1 MMTSKGDPGRPEG
14 HAHLIQS
21 WRRLA
26 VQLGPLVGD
35 NGFCALFGR
44 ACRLVSPEFRW
55 LSTMPPCKSC
65 DAQVGALDTLLA
77 SVAPE
82 QAEAAHA
89 ALLKTFTELLAAL
102 IGQALATRLVDAAL
116 LDGNAQEHT

>member
-1 MMTSKGDPGRPEG
+1 
-14 HAHLIQS
+14 
-21 WRRLA
+21 
-26 VQLGPLVGD
+26 
-35 NGFCALFGR
+35 
-44 ACRLVSPEFRW
+44 
-55 LSTMPPCKSC
+55 MPPCKSC
-65 DAQVGALDTLLA
+65 DAQVGALDTMLA